1 MKKKKPLTWGCLVL
15 ILGIFFLWLFIQVL
29 FFFVNNI
36 RYQPQ
41 RVTSRQEFF
50 QEYAPLAQ
58 KIGKKYHLYPSV
70 ILAQAALE
78 SNFGQSDLARVN
90 KNFFGI
96 KAKKGQGVSY
106 ATEEVENGQ
115 RVTIKDNFESYKSP
129 VDSFKHYGRLLSQAQ
144 RYQPVREAKSA
155 QEACHKLHPSGY
167 STDPGY
173 GQRLVDLIKQYNL
186 EVYDQGIKDS
196 K

>member
-1 MKKKKPLTWGCLVL
+1 MKKKKPLTWGCFIL

-41 RVTSRQEFF
+41 KATSRQEFF
-50 QEYAPLAQ
+50 QEYAPLAR
-58 KIGKKYHLYPSV
+58 KIGKKYDLYPSV

-78 SNFGQSDLARVN
+78 SNFGQSDLAQAN

-96 KAKKGQGVSY
+96 KAKGGQGVSY
-106 ATEEVENGQ
+106 PTEEVKDGQ
-115 RVTIKDNFESYKSP
+115 RITIQDNFESYKSP
-129 VDSFKHYGRLLSQAQ
+129 VDSFKHYGLLLSQAQ
-144 RYQPVREAKSA
+144 RYQPVREAKSP
-155 QEACHKLHPSGY
+155 QEACHRLHPSGY

-173 GQRLVDLIKQYNL
+173 GQRLVDLIDQYQL
-186 EVYDQGIKDS
+186 ETYDQGIK
-196 K
+196 

>member
-1 MKKKKPLTWGCLVL
+1 M

-41 RVTSRQEFF
+41 KATSRQEFF
-50 QEYAPLAQ
+50 QEYAPLAR
-58 KIGKKYHLYPSV
+58 KIGKKYDLYPSV

-78 SNFGQSDLARVN
+78 SNFGQSDLAQAN

-96 KAKKGQGVSY
+96 KAKDGQGVSY
-106 ATEEVENGQ
+106 PTEEVKDGQ
-115 RVTIKDNFESYKSP
+115 RITIQDNFESYKSP

-144 RYQPVREAKSA
+144 RYQPVREAKSP
-155 QEACHKLHPSGY
+155 QEACHRLHPSGY

-173 GQRLVDLIKQYNL
+173 GQRLVDLIDQYQL
-186 EVYDQGIKDS
+186 ETYDQGIK
-196 K
+196 

>member
-1 MKKKKPLTWGCLVL
+1 MKKKKPLTWGCFIL

-41 RVTSRQEFF
+41 KATSRQEFF
-50 QEYAPLAQ
+50 QEYAPLAR
-58 KIGKKYHLYPSV
+58 KIGKKYDLYPSV

-78 SNFGQSDLARVN
+78 SNFGQSDLAQAN

-96 KAKKGQGVSY
+96 KAKDGQGVSY
-106 ATEEVENGQ
+106 PTEEVKDGQ
-115 RVTIKDNFESYKSP
+115 RITIQDNFESYKSP
-129 VDSFKHYGRLLSQAQ
+129 VDSFKHYGLLLSQAQ
-144 RYQPVREAKSA
+144 RYQPVREAKSP
-155 QEACHKLHPSGY
+155 QEACHRLHPSGY

-173 GQRLVDLIKQYNL
+173 GQRLVDLIDQYQL
-186 EVYDQGIKDS
+186 ETYDQGIK
-196 K
+196 

>member
-1 MKKKKPLTWGCLVL
+1 MKKKKPLTWGCFIL

-41 RVTSRQEFF
+41 KATSRQEFF
-50 QEYAPLAQ
+50 QEYAP
-58 KIGKKYHLYPSV
+58 KIGKKYDLYPSV

-78 SNFGQSDLARVN
+78 SNFGQSDLAQAN

-96 KAKKGQGVSY
+96 KAKDGQGVSY
-106 ATEEVENGQ
+106 PTEEVKDGQ
-115 RVTIKDNFESYKSP
+115 RVTIQDNFESYKSP

-144 RYQPVREAKSA
+144 RYQPVREAKSP
-155 QEACHKLHPSGY
+155 QEACHRLHPSGY

-173 GQRLVDLIKQYNL
+173 GQRLVDLIDQYQL
-186 EVYDQGIKDS
+186 ETYDQGIK
-196 K
+196 